1 MIAPILP
8 QAENLIGM
16 LAGKVD
22 YIIIDRMNYFHAAK
36 IYERHGWKDKNT
48 YEYFNTIGSK
58 MVKDC
63 AKLGIE
69 CRSAY

>member
-48 YEYFNTIGSK
+48 YEYFKTIGSK

>member
-22 YIIIDRMNYFHAAK
+22 YIIID
-36 IYERHGWKDKNT
+36 G
-48 YEYFNTIGSK
+48 
-58 MVKDC
+58 
-63 AKLGIE
+63 
-69 CRSAY
+69 